1 MIDLKYKL
9 GQYIQTK
16 FKGINRKF
24 TDIPYVYHLYN
35 VAELAH
41 SHEIY
46 FGYEI
51 GLCHDLF
58 EDTDTQPHELIEKMV
73 EIGYDKYD
81 AQFVSNSVMALTKV
95 YKGPQWTHIDKETK
109 LEMETQRILLEDNH
123 VQSIKY
129 CDIIDN
135 IRYNIPYVK
144 MFKNDWKVNE
154 MMNFIRDYLPLK
166 NKQLELMTQ
175 GNKVLRELA
184 IDYMSKNYEYFGL
197 NTRPETKYIFPHEL

>member
-9 GQYIQTK
+9 GQYIQSK

-24 TDIPYVYHLYN
+24 TDIPYVYHLFN

-95 YKGPQWTHIDKETK
+95 YTGPQWTHIDKETK

-154 MMNFIRDYLPLK
+154 MINFIRGYLPLK

-184 IDYMSKNYEYFGL
+184 IDYMRKNYDYFEL
-197 NTRPETKYIFPHEL
+197 DFTFTYTFPHEL